1 MSGDFNDKVYFFQT
15 AVNEPYTAL
24 DASNGGILYFPSRMG
39 YALSLF
45 KVDAPELKAA
55 MSDGRITNLGSISM
69 DFHKG
74 MRGVPYSAFL
84 APPLAVFV
92 KTAKKVGLKK
102 LSRDEETLA
111 TARFLE
117 AAAASGGAFVPR

>member
-1 MSGDFNDKVYFFQT
+1 
-15 AVNEPYTAL
+15 
-24 DASNGGILYFPSRMG
+24 MG
-39 YALSLF
+39 HALSVF
-45 KVDAPELKAA
+45 AVDAPELETARA
-55 MSDGRITNLGSISM
+55 DGRIANAGSISM

-84 APPLAVFV
+84 APPVEVFIG
-92 KTAKKVGLKK
+92 TAKKVGLKK

-117 AAAASGGAFVPR
+117 AAATAGGAYVPH